1 MKFEEVVYDVL
12 TSRMLSSHGSVA
24 SLDGFASLDTN
35 AYNLYN
41 MCAYYFGCL
50 NIFAGESG
58 YYEIDS
64 AHVTLEL
71 A

>member
-12 TSRMLSSHGSVA
+12 TSRMLSSHGSGA

-35 AYNLYN
+35 AHNLYIV
-41 MCAYYFGCL
+41 CAYYFGCL
-50 NIFAGESG
+50 DFYKDTNRKQQKQRVN
-58 YYEIDS
+58 EI
-64 AHVTLEL
+64 AYN

>member
-1 MKFEEVVYDVL
+1 MFTRL
-12 TSRMLSSHGSVA
+12 ALLAALPRGAPTTS
-24 SLDGFASLDTN
+24 D
-35 AYNLYN
+35 
-41 MCAYYFGCL
+41 
-50 NIFAGESG
+50 AGESG